1 MPALV
6 FPAPGCS
13 DGQQFITPFMGFDLA
28 YDNGASYKNLLTNS
42 TNLSAPEWIR
52 GVNGVAVLGS
62 DPYNTVNWYLD
73 DEDILS
79 YRDFYVLKLGTS
91 EYTIS
96 SISSTQYFGQQINV
110 ESNTTHTFSF
120 YAKRGTATE
129 TTYKVYDQTNSEDI
143 ITATSYYTSI
153 NAATWTRVVVT
164 FTTPID
170 CQSIIVYPLWNIA
183 TGSPGTVNVFGL
195 QVEQGN
201 TASAYEP
208 TFDVSFA
215 ATGFSTVAKRN
226 YNIDSRLATFSEPA
240 KNFEDIAILGQT
252 SATWKT
258 VDDYIFDN
266 PTLTYTASQPTN
278 KLTISEI
285 LTRPYLPGDTV
296 TISNASANYRE
307 NFQVTAFTTT
317 SITINTAGI
326 VPLGGSLI
334 VNPNPQLYPKQ
345 LVFDPINLNKV
356 VNGETYGPK
365 ENLFVTTYTPNF
377 RGVEYF
383 LDRNFTLSDQRATDY
398 GLVTSNG
405 YKIKGVE
412 DNRSAGKVLPRS
424 NITTI
429 DDKRTVGNTD
439 TFSVTNN
446 TLLAR
451 LPGGV
456 LSVTGM
462 SVNTYGP
469 YPLSFTNAPKVNFYD
484 SLSPY
489 LNIGITEGPETNV
502 TGQDNITFNLLEE
515 YIYDLNFITASTFN
529 TGATQTIYYNPI
541 VLDPDRII
549 KNIEF
554 TPGYYVK
561 ILDSDTG
568 FSAVVQVISATSNS
582 ITFDAVPGF
591 PTDRIGG
598 MTVQSASTF
607 VYPQSK
613 TDDEM
618 YSFVSTNGIFLGSY
632 SFEPRENYS
641 LSEFLTPNYRSLV
654 YKIDNRDVQD
664 RLPLINT
671 TQSRLE
677 VFTDTQVPGD
687 FRTYITGQTDDQ
699 SYATVL
705 EYIYDQ
711 SILTYTTV
719 ILTEK
724 TLYFPTKDVTAF
736 ATGSVVRVVNETANY
751 DVVHPIVGSTTSSIT
766 ITGELTNFPDSSNTY
781 IESTTASVYPQS
793 YVTTNVAPV
802 NARENFYYFNLAPG
816 IRSNRTIT
824 YGNSFTGNDSAVTIE
839 TLRSTQVLKTITS
852 KINTERL
859 STASQLI
866 STKPLDSVTTLQKN
880 LLILKEDNH
889 TIAANPISVYYDQ
902 REVRPLASPINAREN
917 FYYFNIAPGYRSNK
931 TIVNGQIIDNNT
943 IELTQGN
950 LNKQLLIIKA
960 GDVNLTVAKV
970 SPGLVVKESG
980 IINNTSGKMSSSVV
994 LATDAI
1000 EYPFDFIEKLIVSA
1014 TEIQQNPLT
1023 SFLDKQLTRLVDN
1036 SYGLE
1041 IDFIEKLIVTATEI
1055 FETPYFAKTDS
1066 TTKLTS
1072 DNVTYST
1079 ESLEKQLAKLTSDNA
1094 TYSTELLSNITTLR
1108 SDTATYSIEFL
1119 NKQLTKLIDNSYGLD
1134 IEFLNKQLTRLI
1146 DNSYG
1151 LDIEFVE
1158 KLTVDATEIFE
1169 APYFAKLDAIT
1180 KLKSDPAQLTVDQL
1194 KTMAALKSTAEI
1206 KLNDAIEKLTV
1217 TNTEVQKN
1225 PVSSFLINA
1234 AVLRAEPAKINSD
1247 KIAASTKLRDIAKL
1261 DWLGTSDLGNYYD
1274 QRSVVT
1280 TVAPTNARERF
1291 YYFTVAPGYQYNR
1304 SIQQGNVFEIDR
1316 TLVKPDQ
1323 LETLIQQSSVRTTIA
1338 PINPRETLYYSTIAK
1353 GKQYGT
1359 LYSVFGSTLAEDTPI
1374 VDSAASG
1381 TLEKDSYKFTMFTV
1395 DSAGLL
1401 VRLKTGDFKSG
1412 SNGIAD
1418 VAAPKK
1424 EPVQFWN

>member
-1 MPALV
+1 MPSLV
-6 FPAPGCS
+6 FPAPGCL
-13 DGQQFITPFMGFDLA
+13 DGQQFITPFIGFDLA
-28 YDNGASYKNLLTNS
+28 YDNGASYKNLLINS
-42 TNLSAPEWIR
+42 ANLSASEWIR
-52 GVNGVAVLGS
+52 GANGVAITGS
-62 DPYNTVNWYLD
+62 DPYNTINWYLD

-91 EYTIS
+91 EYTLAS
-96 SISSTQYFGQQINV
+96 NSNVQYFGQQIDV
-110 ESNTTHTFSF
+110 ASSTVYTFSF
-120 YAKRGTATE
+120 YARRGTASE
-129 TTYKVYDQTNSEDI
+129 VTYKIYDETNGVDI
-143 ITATSYYTSI
+143 IAATSYYSTI
-153 NAATWTRVVVT
+153 NANTWTRIVVT
-164 FTTPID
+164 FTTPVG
-170 CQSIIVYPLWNIA
+170 CEHLTVYPLWDIA
-183 TGSPGTVNVFGL
+183 VGLPGTVNVFGL
-195 QVEQGN
+195 QVEQGA

-208 TFDVSFA
+208 TFDTSFA
-215 ATGFSTVAKRN
+215 ANGIGNVARSN
-226 YNIDSRLATFSEPA
+226 YNIGSKLTTFSEPA
-240 KNFEDIAILGQT
+240 KNFEEIAILGQT

-266 PTLTYTASQPTN
+266 SILTYSASQPTN
-278 KLTISEI
+278 KLIISET

-296 TISNASANYRE
+296 TISNASANYRQ

-317 SITINTAGI
+317 SITINTSSI

-345 LVFDPINLNKV
+345 LVFDPINLTKV

-398 GLVTSNG
+398 GLVTPMG
-405 YKIKGVE
+405 YKIKGVA
-412 DNRSAGKVLPRS
+412 DNRNTGKVLPRS

-451 LPGGV
+451 LPGGIFS
-456 LSVTGM
+456 LTGM

-469 YPLSFTNAPKVNFYD
+469 YPLSFTDAPKINFYD

-515 YIYDLNFITASTFN
+515 YIYDLNFVTASTFD

-541 VLDPDRII
+541 VLDPNRII

-554 TPGYYVK
+554 TSGYYVK

-568 FSAVVQVISATSNS
+568 FSAVVQVISATDNS
-582 ITFDAVPGF
+582 ITFNAVPGF

-613 TDDEM
+613 TNDEM
-618 YSFVSTNGIFLGSY
+618 YSFVSTNGIFLGNY

-654 YKIDNRDVQD
+654 YKIDNRDIQD

-677 VFTDTQVPGD
+677 IFTDTRVPGD

-699 SYATVL
+699 SYDTVL

-719 ILTEK
+719 VLAEK
-724 TLYFPTKDVTAF
+724 TLYFPIKDVATF

-751 DVVHPIVGSTTSSIT
+751 DVVHPIVGSTTNSIT

-793 YVTTNVAPV
+793 YVTTNAAPV

-824 YGNSFTGNDSAVTIE
+824 YGNSFTGNDSAITIE

-852 KINTERL
+852 KINTESLSAASRL
-859 STASQLI
+859 K

-889 TIAANPISVYYDQ
+889 TIDANSISVYYDQ

-970 SPGLVVKESG
+970 RPGLVVKESG

-1000 EYPFDFIEKLIVSA
+1000 EYPFDFIEKLIVNA

-1072 DNVTYST
+1072 DNVSYST

-1119 NKQLTKLIDNSYGLD
+1119 NKQLTRLIDNSYGLD
-1134 IEFLNKQLTRLI
+1134 IEFLNKPLTRLV
-1146 DNSYG
+1146 DNSRE
-1151 LDIEFVE
+1151 LDIEFVD

-1169 APYFAKLDAIT
+1169 TPYFSKLDSIT
-1180 KLKSDPAQLTVDQL
+1180 KLKSDTAQIRVDQL
-1194 KTMAALKSTAEI
+1194 KTISVLKSTAEI

-1225 PVSSFLINA
+1225 PISSFLINA
-1234 AVLRAEPAKINSD
+1234 AVLRAEPAKINLD
-1247 KIAASTKLRDIAKL
+1247 RIAASTKIYDITKL
-1261 DWLGTSDLGNYYD
+1261 EWLGTSDLENYYN
-1274 QRSVVT
+1274 QQLVT
-1280 TVAPTNARERF
+1280 TTIPPTNARERL

-1304 SIQQGNVFEIDR
+1304 SVQQGNVFETSRASIK
-1316 TLVKPDQ
+1316 LDQ
-1323 LETLIQQSSVRTTIA
+1323 LGNFIEQAGVRTTVA
-1338 PINPRETLYYSTIAK
+1338 PINSRETLYYSQIAK

-1359 LYSVFGSTLAEDTPI
+1359 LYTVYGSTLAEDTPK
-1374 VDSAASG
+1374 VDTAASG

-1395 DSAGLL
+1395 DKLGLL

-1412 SNGIAD
+1412 SNGIVD